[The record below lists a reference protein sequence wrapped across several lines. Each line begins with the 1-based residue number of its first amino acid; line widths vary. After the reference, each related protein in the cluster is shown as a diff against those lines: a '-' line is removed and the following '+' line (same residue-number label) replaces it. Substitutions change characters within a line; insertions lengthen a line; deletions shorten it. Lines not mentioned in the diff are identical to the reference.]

1 MGCTPAILIG
11 KMMIHQQKVGL
22 GVPGDGVLV
31 VPIIDNKAG
40 WTMLWSG
47 RWSDYYKVVTL
58 TKNIGFRGI
67 SWDWTRWF
75 WMILDDFRLFE
86 ISSRPFQKLVRQVLV
101 FAWRGGHWAWTGSR
115 AAAGLGE
122 VSHGSC
128 CLGTRAL
135 DDMRIQISWE
145 RSRKHDPTC
154 RYHQQTCR
162 LKILKNSV
170 TKGFWT
176 ANLGLCHV
184 MSA

>member
-86 ISSRPFQKLVRQVLV
+86 ISSRLFKNWWDKSWSLLDAEATEPELVPELLRVLEKYPMAPAVLVREPWMTWEFRYLGNGQENMIQHVDITSK
-101 FAWRGGHWAWTGSR
+101 H
-115 AAAGLGE
+115 AG
-122 VSHGSC
+122 
-128 CLGTRAL
+128 
-135 DDMRIQISWE
+135 
-145 RSRKHDPTC
+145 
-154 RYHQQTCR
+154 
-162 LKILKNSV
+162 
-170 TKGFWT
+170 
-176 ANLGLCHV
+176 
-184 MSA
+184 